1 MASLVIDEGPHG
13 QVGRRAQAARCN
25 YPGRGKS
32 PAGFVPHE
40 DADKGSVH
48 RRPKTAGVQ
57 KNAKMVGFDVAWFV
71 ETVMRRFTILAAAA
85 MICAGACDTL
95 AQTSIP
101 TVTPPLTGLAT
112 PLTSTTTNCMM
123 TCNSQVAN
131 CRTAC
136 LIPAVSSGTASSG
149 TTTSNATG
157 STACLL
163 TCSNT
168 HLTCQT
174 VCAQVSP
181 SR

>member
-1 MASLVIDEGPHG
+1 
-13 QVGRRAQAARCN
+13 
-25 YPGRGKS
+25 
-32 PAGFVPHE
+32 
-40 DADKGSVH
+40 
-48 RRPKTAGVQ
+48 
-57 KNAKMVGFDVAWFV
+57 
-71 ETVMRRFTILAAAA
+71 
-85 MICAGACDTL
+85 
-95 AQTSIP
+95 
-101 TVTPPLTGLAT
+101 
-112 PLTSTTTNCMM
+112 MM

-163 TCSNT
+163 TCSSS

-181 SR
+181 SRKLQMGPRGHEPPRPPAVERRQWARWRMSISKMSGAPSGGQAAHLRRDPAHRRQHREAAEAVRGKA

>member
-1 MASLVIDEGPHG
+1 MHLRRRRSSAMRG
-13 QVGRRAQAARCN
+13 GRATTL
-25 YPGRGKS
+25 
-32 PAGFVPHE
+32 PAGFVPE
-40 DADKGSVH
+40 DAVKVLTAG
-48 RRPKTAGVQ
+48 RNAGVQ
-57 KNAKMVGFDVAWFV
+57 ERENGRFRCCLVCGDCHATLYDHCCRSNDL
-71 ETVMRRFTILAAAA
+71 RRRLRYT
-85 MICAGACDTL
+85 CADFH
-95 AQTSIP
+95 SN
-101 TVTPPLTGLAT
+101 VTQPLTGLAT

-163 TCSNT
+163 TCSST